1 MAENEGAL
9 GRGELQLASLAAAQR
24 SANQQQKHAV
34 QHGLC
39 LEPVKKDSSP
49 LTAWESRAKA
59 LQHICLGYHVLRL
72 SFSPPKSHRR
82 DAQAQPFNG
91 EEE

>member
-9 GRGELQLASLAAAQR
+9 GRGELQPASLAAAQR

-39 LEPVKKDSSP
+39 LEPVKKELIPHCMGIQSKSP
-49 LTAWESRAKA
+49 PAHLSGISRA
-59 LQHICLGYHVLRL
+59 
-72 SFSPPKSHRR
+72 
-82 DAQAQPFNG
+82 
-91 EEE
+91 